1 MPNENVETNQYATNE
16 DKTNGQ
22 DGITNDEN
30 DVNLYLDDE
39 VQSES
44 YSKILSESNDETSHP
59 SSKEQIIRQH
69 KFYIH
74 SAWLAVQSSYFRS
87 LFFSGMKESNTNEV
101 HVQISTSEE
110 QAHLFLL
117 EAMYK
122 IDILDNANFDE
133 LLAVLKLA
141 QKYDVKFVFKKCKY
155 CLHDMMDSLEICTK
169 IIYFIKIDN
178 AIPDVE
184 DLIRTIQSF
193 LAKEFSPLDKTWQTT
208 SFKELCEPLL
218 KYLLSSDE
226 LVTVSENTVFHA
238 LMYWTEERG
247 IENVL
252 ESEELPSLLSVVR
265 FELIPFDYLYN
276 VVQHNPV
283 AKKLM
288 DFNDHYLRGITYH
301 AFSNTVKQRLPHQP
315 VKRKAETQPF
325 VAFTWVIP
333 THKLDANTPGI
344 TDKILKSKEFWYCGY
359 KMRLVIANIVEV
371 RHLGKN
377 FSMFKAKLCL
387 RICNLTQQ
395 SEVSIQWQPTS
406 PCFKFFPNEKTETFD
421 RKTRWSSVAIIYEM
435 RVKVAFNKQKGRST
449 AVRRIRAP
457 AQTSFALGAASSMP
471 TTTFDRVRMSTTK
484 PSFNISAASSM
495 PTTTFDGVRVST
507 TKPSFNIGA
516 ASSTQT
522 TTFDGVRMSTTK
534 PSFNIGAASSMP
546 TTTFDGVRV
555 STTKPSFN
563 IGAASSTPTTT
574 FDGVR
579 MSTTKPGFNIGAASS
594 TLTTT
599 FDGGRVTT
607 TKPSFNI
614 GAASSTPTITFDGVR
629 MSTTKPSF
637 NIGAASSTLTPTFDG
652 VRMSTTKPSF
662 NIGAASSTP
671 TATFDGVRVSTTKPS
686 FNIGAASSTLT
697 TTFHGVRMS
706 TTKPSFNIGAA
717 SSTPTATFDGVRVST
732 TKPSFN
738 IGSASSTPTA
748 TFDGVRVST
757 TKPSFNIGAASSMPT
772 TTFDGVRV
780 STTKPSFNI
789 GAASSTPTATFD
801 GVRVST
807 TKPSFN
813 IGAASSTLT
822 TTFDGGRVPT
832 TKPNFKLGATSS
844 TSSTTFDGVCA
855 PTTQSYFNPGGSS
868 GINTSVAPS
877 SFCNPLFSF
886 GTWSTNTAKA
896 NKSDSMSEPE
906 SSNSSYVQIDVIMKL
921 V

>member
-44 YSKILSESNDETSHP
+44 YSKILSESNEETSHP

-87 LFFSGMKESNTNEV
+87 LFFSGMKGSNTNEV

-110 QAHLFLL
+110 QAHLLLL
-117 EAMYK
+117 EATYK
-122 IDILDNANFDE
+122 IDTLDKANFDQ
-133 LLAVLKLA
+133 LLKVLKLA

-155 CLHDMMDSLEICTK
+155 CLHDMMDSLEICKK

-184 DLIRTIQSF
+184 DLIRKIQSF

-218 KYLLSSDE
+218 RYLLSSDE

-238 LMYWTEERG
+238 LMYWIEERG

-315 VKRKAETQPF
+315 VKRRAETQPF

-333 THKLDANTPGI
+333 TYKFDVNTPKI
-344 TDKILKSKEFWYCGY
+344 TEKTLKSEEFWYCGY
-359 KMRLVIANIVEV
+359 KMRLVIANIVKV
-371 RHLGKN
+371 KDLRKN
-377 FSMFKAKLCL
+377 CSMFKAKLCL
-387 RICNLTQQ
+387 QICNLAQE

-406 PCFKFFPNEKTETFD
+406 PCFKFFPKEKTKTFD
-421 RKTRWSSVAIIYEM
+421 RKACWSSVTIIYEM
-435 RVKVAFNKQKGRST
+435 RVKVAFSKQKGRSI
-449 AVRRIRAP
+449 AARRIRAS
-457 AQTSFALGAASSMP
+457 AQTSFTLGAASSTP
-471 TTTFDRVRMSTTK
+471 TTTVGEAHASTTKPSFNLGAASSTSSTTFDGPRAPFNK
-484 PSFNISAASSM
+484 PSFNISAAS
-495 PTTTFDGVRVST
+495 PTQTTTFAGVRVPD

-516 ASSTQT
+516 ASSTPS
-522 TTFDGVRMSTTK
+522 TTFDGVCV
-534 PSFNIGAASSMP
+534 P
-546 TTTFDGVRV
+546 
-555 STTKPSFN
+555 TTKPSFN

-579 MSTTKPGFNIGAASS
+579 VP
-594 TLTTT
+594 
-599 FDGGRVTT
+599 T
-607 TKPSFNI
+607 TKPSFNL
-614 GAASSTPTITFDGVR
+614 GAASSTPTTTFGEVHA
-629 MSTTKPSF
+629 STTKPSLI
-637 NIGAASSTLTPTFDG
+637 IGAASFTPT
-652 VRMSTTKPSF
+652 TTF
-662 NIGAASSTP
+662 A
-671 TATFDGVRVSTTKPS
+671 GVRVSTTKPS
-686 FNIGAASSTLT
+686 FNLGTAPST
-697 TTFHGVRMS
+697 
-706 TTKPSFNIGAA
+706 
-717 SSTPTATFDGVRVST
+717 
-732 TKPSFN
+732 
-738 IGSASSTPTA
+738 
-748 TFDGVRVST
+748 
-757 TKPSFNIGAASSMPT
+757 PT
-772 TTFDGVRV
+772 TTFGEVRM
-780 STTKPSFNI
+780 S
-789 GAASSTPTATFD
+789 
-801 GVRVST
+801 
-807 TKPSFN
+807 
-813 IGAASSTLT
+813 
-822 TTFDGGRVPT
+822 
-832 TKPNFKLGATSS
+832 
-844 TSSTTFDGVCA
+844 
-855 PTTQSYFNPGGSS
+855 TTQSYFNAGASS
-868 GINTSVAPS
+868 GINTSIAPS

-896 NKSDSMSEPE
+896 NKSDSMSEQE
-906 SSNSSYVQIDVIMKL
+906 NSNSSYVQIDVIMKL